1 MSYWA
6 LTVITNL
13 ITVCPVFVFDLLEWV
28 WSNNIINCYTLRRF
42 FVIHFLFPFVCIDLL
57 FIHLIF
63 LHKNI
68 SKCFIDLGVLS
79 SDKSMFNMF
88 IIKDLSLYLIIT
100 FHICLFCLFINYLFL
115 IHPDNFIHA
124 MIFITPTFIEPE
136 WYFLPYYSILR
147 SIPHKLIGSFC
158 LIVALI
164 LFMCILCFIIFI
176 HDLFF

>member
-1 MSYWA
+1 MLYFKKILCYSF
-6 LTVITNL
+6 LVSFCMHRFI
-13 ITVCPVFVFDLLEWV
+13 IHSF
-28 WSNNIINCYTLRRF
+28 NI
-42 FVIHFLFPFVCIDLL
+42 
-57 FIHLIF
+57 

-158 LIVALI
+158 LIVALM
-164 LFMCILCFIIFI
+164 LFSVFIFIETSFIFNYMLSKCKSYLLIGLLFYLLFII
-176 HDLFF
+176 H